1 MLLAKQFS
9 WAICA
14 LLVCATTAE
23 VTHAQGGGRGGFGG
37 PRTRFELATLSEVQ
51 TELKLNEEQKKM
63 ATEQLT
69 KMREKRAAMFQ
80 GGGGGGGGGQAARTE
95 LAKMNADMDAAFV
108 GKLDDTQKS
117 RMNGLIAQVNGG
129 AAVLDAAIA
138 KAMELNDD
146 LIAKLKAVND
156 ANQSARREAMQG
168 FRDMSPEQRTEATAK
183 LTASENKSI
192 MALLSEAQVK
202 KLDSIKGAALTID
215 ESPLRPARRNQ

>member
-1 MLLAKQFS
+1 
-9 WAICA
+9 
-14 LLVCATTAE
+14 
-23 VTHAQGGGRGGFGG
+23 
-37 PRTRFELATLSEVQ
+37 LATLSEVQ

-146 LIAKLKAVND
+146 LIAKLRAVND

-192 MALLSEAQVK
+192 MALLSEAQVN